1 MSHTELWPK
10 RVGDSGALLE
20 QEPYSSLVS
29 ADREG
34 GVAILRVLVG
44 VSSRVCTLGEA
55 PGIRFEEFD
64 PEHRGPPFLPP

>member
-1 MSHTELWPK
+1 MSHTEFWLK

-34 GVAILRVLVG
+34 GGWLYCVFWW
-44 VSSRVCTLGEA
+44 E
-55 PGIRFEEFD
+55 
-64 PEHRGPPFLPP
+64 